1 MSIRLKSSEKLE
13 LISNLSAMLSAG
25 IPLLETVDALL
36 EGTKGR
42 LRTVLINLKK
52 DLEAGKT
59 IAESFSKFPD
69 SFDSIA
75 VNLIHGGEQAGNL
88 EEILKDLAETT
99 RREIEFSSRVK
110 GALAYP
116 IFVMGIFLLI
126 MLVILSFV
134 IPRIAQVF
142 LKLKVTIPLP
152 TKILIFLSNILL
164 AYWPWIVAGTA
175 VFIIFSIFIYRVRR
189 RQVISILTS
198 VPLLRPLAREIDL
211 VRFTRSSALLLSS
224 GIPITKTLELSRDVL
239 VRTELIEA
247 IEFAR
252 QEVIRGKRL
261 SESLRSAKKDL
272 IPQILIRMI
281 AAGEKSG
288 KLEGA
293 FQEASDFLDNRVST
307 TIKSLTTLLEP
318 ILLVIVGLAVG
329 TIMVSI
335 IAPIYQLVGQIK
347 VR

>member
-1 MSIRLKSSEKLE
+1 MGIRLKSSEKLE

-36 EGTKGR
+36 EGTKGK
-42 LRTVLINLKK
+42 LRTVLTTLKK
-52 DLEAGKT
+52 DLESGKT
-59 IAESFSKFPD
+59 IAESFAKFPD

-88 EEILKDLAETT
+88 EQILKDLGETI
-99 RREIEFSSRVK
+99 RREIEFSSRIK

-116 IFVMGIFLLI
+116 IFVMLIFVLI
-126 MLVILSFV
+126 MLVILTFV

-152 TKILIFLSNILL
+152 TKILIFMSDTLL
-164 AYWPWIVAGTA
+164 AYWPWITVGTG
-175 VFIIFSIFIYRVRR
+175 IFLFAAFMIYSLRR
-189 RQVISILTS
+189 RQVISLITS
-198 VPLLRPLAREIDL
+198 FPLLRPLAREIDL
-211 VRFTRSSALLLSS
+211 VRFTRSTALLLSS
-224 GIPITKTLELSRDVL
+224 GIPISKTLELSRDVL
-239 VRTELIEA
+239 VRTELIEV
-247 IEFAR
+247 IEFSR

-261 SESLRSAKKDL
+261 SESLRSSKPGL

-293 FQEASDFLDNRVST
+293 FQEASNYLDGKVTT

>member
-1 MSIRLKSSEKLE
+1 M
-13 LISNLSAMLSAG
+13 
-25 IPLLETVDALL
+25 
-36 EGTKGR
+36 
-42 LRTVLINLKK
+42 
-52 DLEAGKT
+52 
-59 IAESFSKFPD
+59 
-69 SFDSIA
+69 
-75 VNLIHGGEQAGNL
+75 
-88 EEILKDLAETT
+88 
-99 RREIEFSSRVK
+99 
-110 GALAYP
+110 
-116 IFVMGIFLLI
+116 
-126 MLVILSFV
+126 
-134 IPRIAQVF
+134 
-142 LKLKVTIPLP
+142 
-152 TKILIFLSNILL
+152 
-164 AYWPWIVAGTA
+164 
-175 VFIIFSIFIYRVRR
+175 
-189 RQVISILTS
+189 
-198 VPLLRPLAREIDL
+198 
-211 VRFTRSSALLLSS
+211 SSALLLSS